1 MMAFF
6 NGCDIDIKTITE
18 LAAEGL
24 SLNSMSKVTG
34 HSKNDIQAAL
44 IRNNI
49 PYTKHVKE
57 RFINVDG
64 VMMSLKDAC
73 ESKGFIREAMYAWR
87 VKRGLNEQ
95 EGFDAYIIYQQ
106 SKRAIDKPI
115 LTFKNATVLYKK
127 ERYTLDAISDKL
139 RLNKSHFEMFMR
151 HNRYGQNAFERYCWM
166 RGL

>member
-1 MMAFF
+1 MEFF
-6 NGCDIDIKTITE
+6 KGCGIDLKIITE

-24 SLNSMSKVTG
+24 SLNSMSRVTG
-34 HSKNDIQAAL
+34 HSKDGIKAAL
-44 IRNNI
+44 ERNNI
-49 PYTKHVKE
+49 PYTMGIRE
-57 RFINVDG
+57 RFVTVNG
-64 VMMSLKDAC
+64 VLMSLGDAC
-73 ESKGFIREAMYAWR
+73 NAQGFSRESMYAWR

-127 ERYTLDAISDKL
+127 ERYTLTEIIDKL

-166 RGL
+166 KGL

>member
-1 MMAFF
+1 MAFF
-6 NGCDIDIKTITE
+6 RFGGIDLKTITE

-34 HSKNDIQAAL
+34 HSKNGIQAAL

-49 PYTKHVKE
+49 PHTKHVKE
-57 RFINVDG
+57 QFISVDG

-73 ESKGFIREAMYAWR
+73 ELKGFIREAMYAWR

-95 EGFDAYIIYQQ
+95 EGFEAYIVYQQ
-106 SKRAIDKPI
+106 SKRTIDKPI
-115 LTFKNATVLYKK
+115 LTFNNATVIYKGK
-127 ERYTLDAISDKL
+127 RYLLTEISDKL
-139 RLNKSHFEMFMR
+139 KLNKQRFEVFMR
-151 HNRYGQNAFERYCWM
+151 QNRYAQNEFDRYCYM

>member
-1 MMAFF
+1 MAFF
-6 NGCDIDIKTITE
+6 NGCGIDIKTITE

-34 HSKNDIQAAL
+34 HSKDGIKAAL
-44 IRNNI
+44 ERNEI
-49 PYTKHVKE
+49 PYTMDIKE
-57 RFINVDG
+57 RFITVDG
-64 VMMSLKDAC
+64 VLMSLGDAC
-73 ESKGFIREAMYAWR
+73 NAKGFSREAMYAWR

-95 EGFDAYIIYQQ
+95 EGFEAYIIYQQ
-106 SKRAIDKPI
+106 SKRTIDKPI

>member
-1 MMAFF
+1 MEFF
-6 NGCDIDIKTITE
+6 KGCGIDLKIITE

-24 SLNSMSKVTG
+24 SLNSMSRVTG
-34 HSKNDIQAAL
+34 HSKNGIQAAL

-57 RFINVDG
+57 RFVTVNG
-64 VMMSLKDAC
+64 VLMSLGDAC
-73 ESKGFIREAMYAWR
+73 NAQGFSRESMYAWR
-87 VKRGLNEQ
+87 VNRGLNEQ
-95 EGFDAYIIYQQ
+95 EGFEAYIVYQQ
-106 SKRAIDKPI
+106 SKRTIDKPI

-127 ERYTLDAISDKL
+127 ERYTLDAIIDKL

>member
-1 MMAFF
+1 MAFF
-6 NGCDIDIKTITE
+6 NGCGIDLKTITE
-18 LAAEGL
+18 LAAQGL

-34 HSKNDIQAAL
+34 HSKNGIQAAL

-57 RFINVDG
+57 RFVSVDG

-95 EGFDAYIIYQQ
+95 EGFDAYVIYKA
-106 SKRAIDKPI
+106 SKRTIDRPI

-127 ERYTLDAISDKL
+127 ERYTLTEIIDKL

-151 HNRYGQNAFERYCWM
+151 HNRYAQNEFDRYCYM

>member
-1 MMAFF
+1 MAFF
-6 NGCDIDIKTITE
+6 NGCGIDLKTITE
-18 LAAEGL
+18 LAAQGL
-24 SLNSMSKVTG
+24 SLNYMSKVTG
-34 HSKNDIQAAL
+34 HSKNGIKAAL
-44 IRNNI
+44 IRNKI

-57 RFINVDG
+57 RFISVDG

-95 EGFDAYIIYQQ
+95 EGFDAYVIYKA
-106 SKRAIDKPI
+106 SKRTIDRPI

-139 RLNKSHFEMFMR
+139 KLNKQRFEVFMR
-151 HNRYGQNAFERYCWM
+151 HNRYGQNAFERYCWT

>member
-1 MMAFF
+1 MEFF
-6 NGCDIDIKTITE
+6 KGCGIDLKIITE

-24 SLNSMSKVTG
+24 SLNSMSRVTG
-34 HSKNDIQAAL
+34 HSKNGIQAAL

-49 PYTKHVKE
+49 SYTKHVKE
-57 RFINVDG
+57 RFIGVDG

-106 SKRAIDKPI
+106 SKLSLIHI
-115 LTFKNATVLYKK
+115 
-127 ERYTLDAISDKL
+127 
-139 RLNKSHFEMFMR
+139 
-151 HNRYGQNAFERYCWM
+151 
-166 RGL
+166 

>member
-1 MMAFF
+1 MGFF
-6 NGCDIDIKTITE
+6 KGCGIDLKIITE

-24 SLNSMSKVTG
+24 SLNSMSRVTG
-34 HSKNDIQAAL
+34 HSKNGIKAAL
-44 IRNNI
+44 IRNKI

-57 RFINVDG
+57 RFISVDG

-87 VKRGLNEQ
+87 GKRGLNEQ

-115 LTFKNATVLYKK
+115 LTFNNATVIYKGK
-127 ERYTLDAISDKL
+127 RYLLTEISDKL
-139 RLNKSHFEMFMR
+139 KLNKQRFEVFMR
-151 HNRYGQNAFERYCWM
+151 QNRYAQNEFDRYCYM

>member
-1 MMAFF
+1 MAYF
-6 NGCDIDIKTITE
+6 NGCGIDLKTITE
-18 LAAEGL
+18 LVAQGL
-24 SLNSMSKVTG
+24 SLNSMSKMTG
-34 HSKNDIQAAL
+34 HSKNGIKAAL
-44 IRNNI
+44 ERNNI
-49 PYTKHVKE
+49 PYTMGIRE
-57 RFINVDG
+57 CFITVDG

-95 EGFDAYIIYQQ
+95 EGFDAYVIYKA
-106 SKRAIDKPI
+106 SNRTIDRPI

-127 ERYTLDAISDKL
+127 ERYTLTEIIDKL

-166 RGL
+166 KGL

>member
-1 MMAFF
+1 MEFF
-6 NGCDIDIKTITE
+6 KGCGIDLKIITE

-24 SLNSMSKVTG
+24 SLNSMSRVTG
-34 HSKNDIQAAL
+34 HSKNGIKAAL
-44 IRNNI
+44 IRNKI

-57 RFINVDG
+57 RFISVDG

-95 EGFDAYIIYQQ
+95 EGFDAYVIYKA
-106 SKRAIDKPI
+106 SKRTIDRPI

-139 RLNKSHFEMFMR
+139 KLNKQRFEVFMR
-151 HNRYGQNAFERYCWM
+151 QNRYCQNAFERYCWM

>member
-1 MMAFF
+1 MAFF
-6 NGCDIDIKTITE
+6 RGLGIDLQIITE

-34 HSKNDIQAAL
+34 HSKDGIKAAL
-44 IRNNI
+44 DRNKI

-57 RFINVDG
+57 RFVSVDG

-73 ESKGFIREAMYAWR
+73 ESKGFIRKAMYAWR

-95 EGFDAYIIYQQ
+95 DGFDAYIIYQQ
-106 SKRAIDKPI
+106 SKRTIDKPI
-115 LTFKNATVLYKK
+115 LTFKNATVIYKK

-139 RLNKSHFEMFMR
+139 KLNKQRFEVFMR
-151 HNRYGQNAFERYCWM
+151 QNRYAQNEFDRYCYM

>member
-1 MMAFF
+1 MEFF
-6 NGCDIDIKTITE
+6 KGCGIDLKIITE

-24 SLNSMSKVTG
+24 SLNSMSRVTG
-34 HSKNDIQAAL
+34 HSKNGIQAAL

-57 RFINVDG
+57 RFVTVNG
-64 VMMSLKDAC
+64 VLTCLGDAC
-73 ESKGFIREAMYAWR
+73 NAQGFSRESMYAWR

-95 EGFDAYIIYQQ
+95 EGFEAYIVYQQ
-106 SKRAIDKPI
+106 SKRTIDKPI

-127 ERYTLDAISDKL
+127 ERYTLDAIIDKL

>member
-1 MMAFF
+1 MEFF
-6 NGCDIDIKTITE
+6 NGCGIDLKIITE

-34 HSKNDIQAAL
+34 HSKDGIKAAL
-44 IRNNI
+44 ERNNI
-49 PYTKHVKE
+49 PYTMGIRE
-57 RFINVDG
+57 RFVTVNG
-64 VMMSLKDAC
+64 VLMSLGDAC
-73 ESKGFIREAMYAWR
+73 NAQGFSRESMYAWR

-115 LTFKNATVLYKK
+115 LTFKNATVIYKK

-139 RLNKSHFEMFMR
+139 KLNKQRFEVFMR
-151 HNRYGQNAFERYCWM
+151 QNRYCQNAFERYCWM

>member
-1 MMAFF
+1 MEFF
-6 NGCDIDIKTITE
+6 KGCGIDLKIITE

-24 SLNSMSKVTG
+24 SLNSMSRVTG
-34 HSKNDIQAAL
+34 HSKDGIKAAL
-44 IRNNI
+44 ERNNI
-49 PYTKHVKE
+49 PYTMGIRE
-57 RFINVDG
+57 RFVTVDG
-64 VMMSLKDAC
+64 VLMSLGDAC
-73 ESKGFIREAMYAWR
+73 NAQGFSRESMYAWR

-95 EGFDAYIIYQQ
+95 EGFEAYIVYQQ
-106 SKRAIDKPI
+106 SKRTIDKPI

-127 ERYTLDAISDKL
+127 ERYTLDAIIDKL